1 MPAQRPIGYWVK
13 VVDKLIDAQFA
24 ESAGDAGITRRQWQI
39 LNVLAERGEAT
50 PEEVRAAIAP
60 FLDVGETLDQHLDG
74 IGDLVAVQG
83 DDIRMTAEGIERLQS
98 VKARS
103 VQRLRDRVASGLTP
117 EDYDTTLRSLE
128 RIARNLGWSE

>member
-24 ESAGDAGITRRQWQI
+24 ESAADAGITRRQWQI

-50 PEEVRAAIAP
+50 PEEVRTAIAP